1 MPQVEGGEYIT
12 KIDVFFSQVDD
23 NIPVTCQI
31 REMNTGYPTTKVL
44 PFASKTLNPDECV
57 ISNDATA
64 ATTFTFDEPVYVK
77 NGVEVAIVL
86 QTDSPD
92 YLVWISRMGEKDV
105 GGKRLV
111 SEQPYLGV
119 LFKSQNNSTWT
130 AYDMEDLK
138 FTIYRAKFDT
148 SKTATI
154 NFVNDA
160 VETADLETDPIRTFN
175 GIQKVKVLH
184 RDHHMY
190 DATKNNVTIS
200 GITSGVTSTLS
211 GAITNT
217 ATTLTLASTLKGVG
231 TSAAV
236 TLKLFS
242 TDTLGDAVS
251 EVVTGTTNSSDAKI
265 IESITRGV
273 EGTAIAFATGVTVE
287 DYSIGGI
294 PLTQINK
301 THTDINDV
309 QIDSYTIPTTTA
321 ASASGTFGGS
331 VGIVSENAQMDQMQA
346 LFSTIESPDTSL
358 TSKMRSTSGT
368 SPSGNETS
376 FVKQTAAQAETVPIN
391 DNHVFSAPRLIASP
405 INETNELGG
414 EKSLEVTF
422 TMQSSKDNLSPI
434 IDLDKRSVVTI
445 ANRLDNIDS
454 SSAVYPTAE
463 YIPPTD
469 PDGDSNESV
478 YITRKAQLK
487 NPANSIKCY
496 LDASKFQSSEIQVMY
511 KILRSDDASDFD
523 EIGWQY
529 FNTDGSPD
537 TPVNNSVNIDDFIER
552 QYTADDIGEFIS
564 FAIKIRMQG
573 SNSSEVP
580 RCKDLRAI
588 ALAT

>member
-1 MPQVEGGEYIT
+1 M
-12 KIDVFFSQVDD
+12 
-23 NIPVTCQI
+23 
-31 REMNTGYPTTKVL
+31 
-44 PFASKTLNPDECV
+44 
-57 ISNDATA
+57 
-64 ATTFTFDEPVYVK
+64 
-77 NGVEVAIVL
+77 
-86 QTDSPD
+86 
-92 YLVWISRMGEKDV
+92 
-105 GGKRLV
+105 
-111 SEQPYLGV
+111 
-119 LFKSQNNSTWT
+119 
-130 AYDMEDLK
+130 
-138 FTIYRAKFDT
+138 
-148 SKTATI
+148 
-154 NFVNDA
+154 
-160 VETADLETDPIRTFN
+160 
-175 GIQKVKVLH
+175 
-184 RDHHMY
+184 
-190 DATKNNVTIS
+190 
-200 GITSGVTSTLS
+200 
-211 GAITNT
+211 
-217 ATTLTLASTLKGVG
+217 
-231 TSAAV
+231 
-236 TLKLFS
+236 FS

-376 FVKQTAAQAETVPIN
+376 FVKQTAAQAETIPVN
-391 DNHVFSAPRLIASP
+391 DNHVFGAPKLIASP